1 MIRKYLLPILAVLG
15 ALFAGWT
22 VMVGARPSPAARP
35 VAAPAASPFERRIS
49 GAGIVEASS
58 RNISLGSHL
67 AGVAAAVHVQPGD
80 RVEAGAPVFSLDDR
94 PYRAELAVRQAEQ
107 AQAAARLERLKRLPR
122 PEEIPP
128 AQAAVK
134 EAESGL
140 EDARAQ
146 LANVR
151 AVGDRRAVSQD
162 ELNRRAYAA
171 DAAEARL
178 AKARADLALLK
189 AGAWAPDLEAARAEL
204 AQAEAR
210 VQAARTD
217 LERLT
222 VRSPVAGQILQANLR
237 PGEYVPAGPAAEP
250 LVLVGVVDRLRV
262 RVDIDEN
269 DAWRFDPAAPAAAFV
284 RGNPGLKTALRF
296 EYVEP
301 YVLPKR
307 SLTGGSQERVD
318 TRVLQVLYSFEREEL
333 PVYAGQQVDVYIED
347 KPDNRR
353 AATVAPGENRS

>member
-1 MIRKYLLPILAVLG
+1 MIRKYLLPVLAVVG
-15 ALFAGWT
+15 ALFAGW
-22 VMVGARPSPAARP
+22 MALVGARPVPAARP
-35 VAAPAASPFERRIS
+35 VADPAASPFERRIS
-49 GAGIVEASS
+49 GAGIIEASS
-58 RNISLGSHL
+58 RNIVLGSAL
-67 AGVAAAVHVQPGD
+67 AGVAAEVFVMPGAKVKVGD
-80 RVEAGAPVFSLDDR
+80 PVFSLDDR

-107 AQAAARLERLKRLPR
+107 AQAAARLDRLKRLPR

-128 AQAAVK
+128 AQAAVR
-134 EAESGL
+134 EAEAGL

-146 LANVR
+146 LANAR

-162 ELNRRAYAA
+162 ELNRRSYAVA
-171 DAAEARL
+171 SAEARL
-178 AKARADLALLK
+178 ARARADLALLK
-189 AGAWAPDLEAARAEL
+189 AGAWAPDVAAAQAEL

-210 VQAARTD
+210 VQTVRTD
-217 LERLT
+217 LERLV
-222 VRSPVAGQILQANLR
+222 VRSPVDGEVLQANLR
-237 PGEYVPAGPAAEP
+237 PGEYVPAGPAGDP
-250 LVLVGVVDRLRV
+250 LVLIGVVDRLRV

-284 RGNPGLKTALRF
+284 RGNANLKTSLRF

-318 TRVLQVLYSFEREEL
+318 TRVLQVLYSFERGEL

-347 KPDNRR
+347 KPDSRR
-353 AATVAPGENRS
+353 AAAAAPGENRS